1 MFRQPIIHRH
11 RTARG
16 FTLLKLLVVMVV
28 FGLLAGPAASRYFGT
43 AGKPASETAQTQFSA
58 LEMTLEQS
66 RPDTGR
72 VPLPD
77 ITRW

>member
-28 FGLLAGPAASRYFGT
+28 FGLLAGLAASRHFGPT
-43 AGKPASETAQTQFSA
+43 GKPASGPARTQIRA
-58 LEMTLEQS
+58 LEMALEQS

-77 ITRW
+77 LTRW